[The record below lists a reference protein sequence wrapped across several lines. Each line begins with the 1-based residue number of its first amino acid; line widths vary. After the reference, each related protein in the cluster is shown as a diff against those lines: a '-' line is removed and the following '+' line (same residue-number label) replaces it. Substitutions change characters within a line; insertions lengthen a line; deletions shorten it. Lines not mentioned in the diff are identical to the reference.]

1 MDIKKEILEIL
12 ADNDRVTPAEIAAML
27 GVTEEEV
34 RATIAELEKK
44 KIILKY
50 RAVVNWE
57 KTDVEAV
64 AALIDVKVTPQ
75 RDVGFDDVARRIY
88 RYPEVKS
95 VFLVSGAYDLSVLV
109 EARTL
114 KELAFFVAEKLATL
128 ENVTSTATH
137 FVLKRYKQ
145 DGVIFD
151 GGEEETERLAI
162 SP

>member
-1 MDIKKEILEIL
+1 MNTKKEILEIL
-12 ADNDRVTPAEIAAML
+12 AENDRITPAEIAAML
-27 GVTEEEV
+27 GVDEEEV
-34 RATIAELEKK
+34 RAQIEELEKK
-44 KIILKY
+44 RIILKY

-151 GGEEETERLAI
+151 EGETAERLAI

>member
-12 ADNDRVTPAEIAAML
+12 AENDRTAPAEIAAML
-27 GVTEEEV
+27 GVSEEEV
-34 RATIAELEKK
+34 RAEIEELERKRV
-44 KIILKY
+44 ILKY

-57 KTDVEAV
+57 KTDVETV
-64 AALIDVKVTPQ
+64 SALIDVKVTPQ

-151 GGEEETERLAI
+151 EEETAERLAV